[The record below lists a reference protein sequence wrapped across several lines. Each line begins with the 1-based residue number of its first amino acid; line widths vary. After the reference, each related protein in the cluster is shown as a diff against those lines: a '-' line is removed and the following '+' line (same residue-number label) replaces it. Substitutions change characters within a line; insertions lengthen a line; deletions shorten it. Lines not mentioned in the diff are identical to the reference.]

1 MLSEQ
6 QLEDRRKGIGGSDAS
21 AVLGLNPFKTP
32 LDLYYDKLG
41 ERKDIITNEDAVHF
55 GNVLEDIVAEEYTR
69 RTGDKVHRVNQ
80 PQIHPDHDFMRANL
94 DRRVIGKKKVMECKT
109 ANQYTAQNWGP
120 SGTDEVPEHYLL
132 QTTHYM
138 GVMEWDKADLAVLI
152 GGQDFRIYN
161 FDLDKELL
169 EMVIEAEKE
178 FWQRIQDRNPPA
190 AINKRDI
197 DTYMAIDNGGSI
209 VATDDI
215 EKSITLLRDVRAR
228 LKELESTKDELEN
241 KAKIYMAENSVLTD
255 LKGNPLITF
264 KAPKPSVI
272 FDAAKF
278 KEDQPSVYEKY
289 TKDKKNSRR
298 FLVKKA

>member
-6 QLEDRRKGIGGSDAS
+6 QLAERRQGIGGSDCS

-32 LDLYYDKLG
+32 LDLYYEKLG
-41 ERKDIITNEDAVHF
+41 EREDIITNEDAVHF

-80 PQIHPDHDFMRANL
+80 PQVHLEHDFMRALL
-94 DRRVIGKKKVMECKT
+94 DRRVVGKKKVMECKT

-138 GVMEWDKADLAVLI
+138 GVMGWNKADLAVLI

-161 FDLDKELL
+161 FKLDQELL

-178 FWQRIQDRNPPA
+178 FWQRVQDRNPPA
-190 AINKRDI
+190 AINKQDI
-197 DTYMAIDNGGSI
+197 DTYMAIDNG
-209 VATDDI
+209 
-215 EKSITLLRDVRAR
+215 ESITASQDVEQAVTLLKDVKGR
-228 LKELESTKDELEN
+228 LKELDSKKTELETQV
-241 KAKIYMAENSVLTD
+241 KVYMGENSVLVNLD
-255 LKGNPLITF
+255 GSPLTTF
-264 KAPKPSVI
+264 KKSKDSNR
-272 FDAAKF
+272 FDAKALKAA
-278 KEDQPSVYEKY
+278 EPEIHAKY
-289 TKDKKNSRR
+289 TKPTPGSRR
-298 FLVKKA
+298 FLVK